1 MGVRLPRKR
10 EEADRPSN
18 FSRACQSRG
27 RSPGGA
33 EPWPQP
39 APVGS
44 LRGGHRPSLASSPA
58 PGASVR
64 PSVRPCGPSVRAT
77 AAGKS
82 EEQES
87 RGVAGP
93 GDVFL
98 LVVVTAEARRRNAFR
113 DWILGLGENFSRK
126 FP

>member
-1 MGVRLPRKR
+1 M
-10 EEADRPSN
+10 AT
-18 FSRACQSRG
+18 A
-27 RSPGGA
+27 SPGRK
-33 EPWPQP
+33 P
-39 APVGS
+39 A
-44 LRGGHRPSLASSPA
+44 RRPPA
-58 PGASVR
+58 VPRELPSARCVR
-64 PSVRPCGPSVRAT
+64 PSVGPSVRAT